1 MQALIPQSS
10 QITESGRVSRFCAY
24 SIGAAD
30 GAGVKRKKKR
40 KKGKSAK
47 HRYRPKPGR
56 RNAQQLANAE
66 VGASNSET
74 GSDDG

>member
-1 MQALIPQSS
+1 MGEPEGMGS
-10 QITESGRVSRFCAY
+10 QFMLNQRQ
-24 SIGAAD
+24 
-30 GAGVKRKKKR
+30 
-40 KKGKSAK
+40 SAK

-74 GSDDG
+74 DSDDG